1 MIVTSSEFFSEK
13 ELACSHCGISA
24 MDKEF
29 LNLLDTLRSE
39 FGPMMVSSGY
49 RCPEH
54 PIEKNK
60 ANGPGAHSTGK
71 AVDIAVERLDAYRL
85 LSVVFSK
92 PKKRFISGGVPEARP
107 DFTGIGIN
115 QKGNARFIHLD
126 IITEGFRPTVWSY

>member
-54 PIEKNK
+54 PIEKK
-60 ANGPGAHSTGK
+60 
-71 AVDIAVERLDAYRL
+71 
-85 LSVVFSK
+85 
-92 PKKRFISGGVPEARP
+92 
-107 DFTGIGIN
+107 
-115 QKGNARFIHLD
+115 
-126 IITEGFRPTVWSY
+126 